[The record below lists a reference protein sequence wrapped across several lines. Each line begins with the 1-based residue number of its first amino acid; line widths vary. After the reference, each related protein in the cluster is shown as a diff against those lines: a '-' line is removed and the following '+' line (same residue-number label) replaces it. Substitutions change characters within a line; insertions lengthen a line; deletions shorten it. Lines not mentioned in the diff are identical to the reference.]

1 MPTSTIHL
9 SISVVDR
16 YIKISQKI
24 CWDIW
29 GRNRQRNCNC
39 RSILSWCRVC
49 QCRHGSS
56 CPHTQFNWAVLSNQP
71 PTISYPWGWSKHCI
85 KILLLNR
92 CNWWVV
98 WNCAPPSKKGYIQE
112 DEALWIRMDFIIFLY
127 SLFQSELL
135 YTSHRLASTAR
146 LSSHFDSRKLRAK
159 RCVWE
164 TTDVRTWMYKTL
176 SRRITEYR
184 S

>member
-1 MPTSTIHL
+1 MPSLPLQLMPFSVHLGSLHL
-9 SISVVDR
+9 SSCQLLPFICR
-16 YIKISQKI
+16 FRWLTEYIKISQKI

-112 DEALWIRMDFIIFLY
+112 DEALWIRIGFLY
-127 SLFQSELL
+127 ISFIPIRASLHLP
-135 YTSHRLASTAR
+135 
-146 LSSHFDSRKLRAK
+146 
-159 RCVWE
+159 
-164 TTDVRTWMYKTL
+164 
-176 SRRITEYR
+176 
-184 S
+184 